1 MSSKNFPLKQKALSL
16 PYCCLWILYVYFER
30 VPKKHHCHW
39 SWIVFWVREQ
49 SGSHV
54 PICGAIQNTDSDVSQ
69 TKSKAIIKLCFSDG
83 KIANKWG
90 NETAGYEP
98 LIIDSA
104 GPHGIDF
111 QSRGLLQSSDSSLD
125 YVILSIVSTFCAYHL
140 SYKNNFPLHG
150 LFFLY
155 GTFWIP
161 DFFNLPFGF
170 P

>member
-1 MSSKNFPLKQKALSL
+1 MLCFGFVSKGGGHIS
-16 PYCCLWILYVYFER
+16 
-30 VPKKHHCHW
+30 
-39 SWIVFWVREQ
+39 
-49 SGSHV
+49 
-54 PICGAIQNTDSDVSQ
+54 ICGAIQNTASDVSQ
-69 TKSKAIIKLCFSDG
+69 TESKAIIKLCFSDSI
-83 KIANKWG
+83 IANNWG
-90 NETAGYEP
+90 NETTGYET

-111 QSRGLLQSSDSSLD
+111 QSRGLLRSSDSSLD

-155 GTFWIP
+155 GTFWIS
-161 DFFNLPFGF
+161 DFFNLPFDF